1 MGDRGRLWEIVGDC
15 GRSWEIVGTG
25 RGELPAESWEDWG
38 AFLPPAWP
46 LRGRPPGSWLYKHFP
61 RPGPVLSAG
70 YTLSHLIFTIS
81 LLGGD
86 FSLHFTGEETEA
98 QGG

>member
-1 MGDRGRLWEIVGDC
+1 MLSCLQPR
-15 GRSWEIVGTG
+15 
-25 RGELPAESWEDWG
+25 
-38 AFLPPAWP
+38 P

-61 RPGPVLSAG
+61 RRGPVLSAG
-70 YTLSHLIFTIS
+70 YTLSHLILTIT
-81 LLGGD
+81 LFGGD